1 MAVTLDSLDDSLL
14 ERRKK
19 EIAKLQEENKKL
31 RLDLS
36 QMADKNDEWKT
47 KFTQL
52 LNEHNRLLLENTTL
66 EEKLLHYEHDPIIM
80 EENKNSINIS
90 FWDIEKDD
98 YTLFATF
105 YHTNLEK
112 DIEEFCKEFIIELKD
127 AYVVE

>member
-36 QMADKNDEWKT
+36 QMADKNNEWKE